1 MDRVA
6 RDRDQVFG
14 TIRAIVADSL
24 AIPAAGIALD
34 SRLTDDLGADS
45 LDFVDII
52 FMMEKAFSIK
62 IRDGELDFFSKL
74 DFSSP
79 KVMKQGFL
87 TREAVDSL
95 RNWLPALGMV
105 EDPEKV
111 TPAKL
116 FGMISIETLCILVE
130 SKGK

>member
-1 MDRVA
+1 M
-6 RDRDQVFG
+6 
-14 TIRAIVADSL
+14 I
-24 AIPAAGIALD
+24 
-34 SRLTDDLGADS
+34 
-45 LDFVDII
+45 
-52 FMMEKAFSIK
+52 EKAFSIK

-87 TREAVDSL
+87 TREAVESL
-95 RNWLPALGMV
+95 RNWLPALGKV
-105 EDPEKV
+105 EDPTKV

-116 FGMISIETLCILVE
+116 FSMISIETLCILVE

>member
-14 TIRAIVADSL
+14 TIRSIVADSL
-24 AIPAAGIALD
+24 AIPADGIALD

-52 FMMEKAFSIK
+52 FMIEKAFSIK

-79 KVMKQGFL
+79 NVMKQGFL

-95 RNWLPALGMV
+95 RSWLPALGKV
-105 EDPEKV
+105 EDPAKV

-116 FGMISIETLCILVE
+116 FAMISVETLCILVE

>member
-1 MDRVA
+1 MDRMT
-6 RDRDQVFG
+6 RDQVFG
-14 TIRAIVADSL
+14 TIRSIVADSL
-24 AIPAAGIALD
+24 AVPAAGIRLE

-45 LDFVDII
+45 LDFVDIV
-52 FMMEKAFSIK
+52 FMIEKAFSIK

-95 RNWLPALGMV
+95 RNWLPALGKV
-105 EDPEKV
+105 EDPTKV

-116 FGMISIETLCILVE
+116 FSMISIETLCILVE

>member
-6 RDRDQVFG
+6 RNRDEVFG
-14 TIRAIVADSL
+14 TIRSIVADSL
-24 AIPAAGIALD
+24 ALPANGINLG
-34 SRLTDDLGADS
+34 SRLTADLSADS

-52 FMMEKAFSIK
+52 FMIEKAFAIK
-62 IRDGELDFFSKL
+62 IRDGELDFFSRL

-95 RNWLPALGMV
+95 RGWLPALGKV
-105 EDPEKV
+105 PDPAKV
-111 TPAKL
+111 TPAQL
-116 FGMISIETLCILVE
+116 FSMISIETLCILVE